1 MLKMIKLKKLTRR
14 KVLYIVLGVLIFIY
28 ALTVQM
34 PLVYMLINSLKRTDE
49 FLEKSAWTLPMS
61 LNFANYVNAFS
72 IGGKTPFVTMFTNS
86 LIFTCAS
93 VLIST
98 GTATIVA
105 YVLARFDFPLKNFLV
120 ALGVG
125 AMFIPDL
132 GSQSTTYKILYDLYI
147 MDTWFI
153 LIKNASPYGL
163 TFLMVYGMFTSVAK
177 SYTEAAELDGAG
189 DLVIFTKIVL
199 PMAVGMVTAMMIIN
213 WIAVWNDYY
222 TPYMYLPSIKMLSVG
237 LQELSLTLSQFQ
249 RPTLFAAMVVGMAPV
264 AILFLIFNK
273 QIIKSVAIG
282 GLKG

>member
-1 MLKMIKLKKLTRR
+1 MKLTKR
-14 KVLYIVLGVLIFIY
+14 KIIYIVVGVLIFLY
-28 ALTVQM
+28 SVTVQM

-49 FLEKSAWTLPMS
+49 FLEKPAWALPS
-61 LNFANYVNAFS
+61 TFYFKNYANAFQL
-72 IGGKTPFVTMFTNS
+72 GGKTSFSNMFTNS
-86 LIFTCAS
+86 LIFTTAS

-98 GTATIVA
+98 GAATVVA
-105 YVLARFDFPLKNFLV
+105 YILARFDFPFKEFLV
-120 ALGVG
+120 SLGVG

-132 GSQSTTYKILYDLYI
+132 GSSSTTYKILYDLGWI
-147 MDTWFI
+147 DTWLI
-153 LIKNASPYGL
+153 LIKSASPFGL
-163 TFLMVYGMFTSVAK
+163 TFLMVYSMFTTVAK

-189 DLVIFTKIVL
+189 DLIIFVKIVL
-199 PMAVGMVTAMMIIN
+199 PMAVGMISAMMIIN
-213 WIAVWNDYY
+213 WIGVWNDYY

-264 AILFLIFNK
+264 TILFLVFNK

>member
-1 MLKMIKLKKLTRR
+1 MIKLKKLTRR

-49 FLEKSAWTLPMS
+49 FLEKSAWTLPTS

>member
-49 FLEKSAWTLPMS
+49 FLEKSAWTLPTS

>member
-1 MLKMIKLKKLTRR
+1 MIKLKKLTRR